1 MTVQPLTPG
10 LSRPIAVAAP
20 PLLTLSGLVDDEL
33 DLLRNLLRRV
43 DVFGAVNREKE
54 EFYEGSRRIRDL
66 GISIPP
72 HMRAVETVVGWPG
85 TTVDVL
91 EERLD
96 LEGFISP
103 GVDLGL
109 SDVFG
114 DNDLDVESG
123 LAHLDALIY
132 GVAFICVGAGG
143 AGEPDPLITVESP
156 TSMTAI
162 YDPRARRVSAAVSR
176 VNNENG
182 QPVEATLYL
191 PDETVRLAWRN
202 GLWMV
207 DDRDRHRLGRV
218 PVARLVNRPRSGR
231 MEGRS
236 EITRAVRAY
245 TEQAVRTLLG
255 MEVNREFYS
264 SPQRYILGASEEAF
278 VDAEGKQ
285 KSAWETVMGRML
297 ALDRDEEGNLPEVGT
312 FTASSPAPYLDQ
324 VRGLAQLLAAEA
336 AIPAS
341 YLGFHT
347 ENPSSADAIRQAEA
361 RLVKR
366 AERRQRMFG
375 LAWTEAARLALL
387 VRDGDVPEG
396 FGAVRPQWRD
406 PSTPTRAAAADE
418 ATKLIATGVLTP
430 DSEVTYDRI
439 GLSETDKQR
448 LIADKRRAGATQ
460 AVTALSAAAAA
471 ARTDPVVAAFAGRR
485 GDADAG

>member
-1 MTVQPLTPG
+1 MTVVSTLPL
-10 LSRPIAVAAP
+10 S
-20 PLLTLSGLVDDEL
+20 TLSEDEHVTL
-33 DLLRNLLRRV
+33 SWLLNRVNSFAALNLQ
-43 DVFGAVNREKE
+43 KE
-54 EFYEGSRRIRDL
+54 AYYEGSARIRDL

-72 HMRAVETVVGWPG
+72 HMRGIETVVGWPA
-85 TTVDVL
+85 TAVDVL

-96 LEGFISP
+96 LEDFLSP
-103 GVDLGL
+103 GADLGL
-109 SDVFG
+109 SEMFQA
-114 DNDLDVESG
+114 NDLDVEAG

-132 GVAFICVGAGG
+132 GVAFVCVGSGVG
-143 AGEPDPLITVESP
+143 GEPDPLITVESP
-156 TSMTAI
+156 TTMTAA
-162 YDPRARRVSAAVSR
+162 YDARLRRVSMALSR
-176 VNNENG
+176 TTDEVG
-182 QPVEATLYL
+182 QPVSATLYL
-191 PDETVRLAWRN
+191 PDETVRVARASGGVW
-202 GLWMV
+202 V
-207 DDRDRHRLGRV
+207 VEDRDRHNLGRV
-218 PVARLVNRPRSGR
+218 PVARIVNRPRSGR

-264 SPQRYILGASEEAF
+264 APQRYLLGATEDAF
-278 VDAEGKQ
+278 VDAEGNQ

-297 ALDRDEEGNLPEVGT
+297 AIGRDEDGNLPEVGT
-312 FTASSPAPYLDQ
+312 FPASSPAPYLDQ

-361 RLVKR
+361 RLIKR

-375 LAWTEAARLALL
+375 LGWTEAARLALL

-396 FGAVRPQWRD
+396 FDAVRPLWRD
-406 PSTPTRAAAADE
+406 PATPTRAAAADE
-418 ATKLIATGVLTP
+418 AVKLIGSGVLTA

-448 LIADKRRAGATQ
+448 LMSDKRRAGAT
-460 AVTALSAAAAA
+460 ASVSALSAAALA
-471 ARTDPVVAAFAGRR
+471 ARTDPLVAELADRR
-485 GDADAG
+485 GDAAAG